1 MPQPQAAKL
10 TLNKDTPVQ
19 RLRAAYLFIT
29 LFMIGGLAGCGF
41 TPVYG
46 TGSPIG
52 QTLSDIQVAA
62 PNTREEY
69 MFVRSLEERLM
80 RNPQAQKTLKYN
92 ISFSEVGLDIID
104 VSRSQI
110 LGKVS
115 YQLVDEIDGKVVVSG
130 SVESFTSFST
140 VENFPTLMRNNAQER
155 LIDILADRVL
165 SDLTAKLAMI

>member
-1 MPQPQAAKL
+1 M
-10 TLNKDTPVQ
+10 Q
-19 RLRAAYLFIT
+19 RLRAAYLF
-29 LFMIGGLAGCGF
+29 LSFFMIGGLAGCGF

-69 MFVRSLEERLM
+69 MFVRSMEERLI
-80 RNPQAQKTLKYN
+80 RNPQAQKTLRYN
-92 ISFSEVGLDIID
+92 VSLSEVGLDIRD
-104 VSRSQI
+104 VTRSQV

-115 YQLVDEIDGKVVVSG
+115 YQLFDETDGKVVVSG
-130 SVESFTSFST
+130 TVESFTSFST
-140 VENFPTLMRNNAQER
+140 VDDFPTVMRNSAQER
-155 LIDILADRVL
+155 LINILADRVM